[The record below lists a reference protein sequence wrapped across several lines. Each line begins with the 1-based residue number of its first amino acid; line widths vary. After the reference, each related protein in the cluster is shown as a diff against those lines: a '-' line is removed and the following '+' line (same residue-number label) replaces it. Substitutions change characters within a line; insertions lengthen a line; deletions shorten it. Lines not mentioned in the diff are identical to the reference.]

1 MRALGSEWSA
11 RELGVAAVL
20 VIVSTALAI
29 LLGEVIVRVLVHR
42 DADGQEWLYDRRL
55 QPYRLPQRQIAAT
68 LSRLQAGTSFLAYD
82 PELGWSPRPGARSAD
97 GLSRVDAGGIRTDR
111 DIPVE
116 RAAPGLRVA
125 LFGDSFTFGDEVGQE
140 QTWGA
145 ALERRLADRGVAV
158 EVLNFGVN
166 AYGMDQAYLR
176 WRRDGRRYRP
186 DVVVFGF
193 QGEDVL
199 RNVNVFRPLYFERSE
214 VPLSKPRFVERGG
227 ALVLLNVP
235 TIPPAELPRAFA
247 ALEAEPLFA
256 YERFGAPFAGRW
268 WLHVKVAALL
278 APALASTDPWH
289 LDAETRS
296 LASRIVAAFAEDV
309 ASASA
314 AFLVVDLPRREDLA
328 TLRRGGALWYG
339 DVFGDLARRHRLVS
353 PLAGAA
359 GADDPASFRPRGHY
373 GPALTAAIGAGL
385 VEPVLESW
393 RAAARSE

>member
-20 VIVSTALAI
+20 VIASTALAI
-29 LLGEVIVRVLVHR
+29 LLGEVIVRALVHR

-145 ALERRLADRGVAV
+145 ALERRLADRGVAA
-158 EVLNFGVN
+158 EVLNFGAN

-227 ALVLLNVP
+227 AL
-235 TIPPAELPRAFA
+235 
-247 ALEAEPLFA
+247 
-256 YERFGAPFAGRW
+256 
-268 WLHVKVAALL
+268 
-278 APALASTDPWH
+278 
-289 LDAETRS
+289 
-296 LASRIVAAFAEDV
+296 
-309 ASASA
+309 
-314 AFLVVDLPRREDLA
+314 
-328 TLRRGGALWYG
+328 WYG

-353 PLAGAA
+353 PLAGTA

-373 GPALTAAIGAGL
+373 GPALNAAIGAGL
-385 VEPVLESW
+385 AEPVLEAW